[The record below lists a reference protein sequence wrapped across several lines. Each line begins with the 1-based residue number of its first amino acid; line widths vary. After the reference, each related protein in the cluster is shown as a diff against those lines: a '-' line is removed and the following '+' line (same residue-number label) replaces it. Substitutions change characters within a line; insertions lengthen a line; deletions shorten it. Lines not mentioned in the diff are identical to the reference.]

1 MNHKYF
7 FSFFIYL
14 GAIIFISAVSDKN
27 LKKELNSKT
36 LSFKD
41 AEHVLMEIKNPDNIP
56 DTQIKNALITIVD
69 DNYITAT
76 IKCDTL
82 IKNNRK
88 PTILKGNVVAT
99 FYNDS
104 IPVSFL
110 RSDFAEYQQKI
121 SLIAKKIL
129 LYTTKTLQE
138 QLKILCFLKISKNL

>member
-1 MNHKYF
+1 M
-7 FSFFIYL
+7 IYL
-14 GAIIFISAVSDKN
+14 GAIIFISAGSDIN
-27 LKKELNSKT
+27 LKKEFNSKT

-41 AEHVLMEIKNPDNIP
+41 AEHVLMEIKNADNIP

-121 SLIAKKIL
+121 SLIAKKNITIYNEDSTGTIKDSL
-129 LYTTKTLQE
+129 FFKDQQKSMITW
-138 QLKILCFLKISKNL
+138 